1 MMGAL
6 GSHTLPEP
14 TPAPMAKSF
23 YTRATYFI
31 VSALVATLSL
41 AQAPAQ
47 TETEPVAVETPQVAQ
62 LVQQAA
68 SEDPV
73 QSGDAI
79 ASLAR
84 MGNWSRVGES
94 LERTAA
100 QKPDDVKIAK
110 IANSLGPVILPLLNR
125 DNLIN
130 SSALEFVAELN
141 KAVAKEN
148 DDPQVRQLREAASA
162 GNSVQA
168 AQAVTSLVRIGNW
181 FAADEILAEAATQ
194 KPDEATAAEMA
205 RRLGPALLVRMS
217 RSDKLNQSALDFV
230 SQLSAALANENASPE
245 RLRLATEDLFS
256 DQADVRLNAMRVL
269 LSGGDASIREL
280 VSAIVSDKTAT
291 QRDEL
296 LRTMLQLGDGG
307 VLALRQL
314 AIYGATDER
323 PRALA
328 SLARIDRQRFTS
340 DLVSALHAANSTDE
354 ERKIAFDAFARMN
367 LSAPSHADSIIYLAD
382 ELSRANEAAR
392 LAVGDETLSVIW
404 EIDAD
409 RKTVRSVETRAS
421 IAASRERADLAARLL
436 RLDSVPRILA
446 QDALI
451 ADVSYRVSADPLW
464 GSPEEVKALSDAYGA
479 TSAPAAASVALA
491 EALQREDWTAVVG
504 LIQFTQAASN
514 QIQVNEWLSGQ
525 AGQPA
530 PLVRAAMAPIPRVR
544 YEAVAAITKL
554 KPEMVYAGSSHVQ
567 ETLAEM
573 ARLTR
578 RPVAIIVETIP
589 EFVSLQETL
598 LTTIGFQVDTVVTVA
613 ELERRVAA
621 GGDLRLVLSKSGL
634 ADARPIEL
642 VDRVR
647 RLPRGGK
654 LPIIFYTDEED
665 VLGSNL
671 FSAPTVQ
678 MPVPRSVRPLTE
690 LLIQWQRVAALPP
703 LIEAERNLFQSLAR
717 EALGIDEAVL
727 AETAP

>member
-1 MMGAL
+1 
-6 GSHTLPEP
+6 
-14 TPAPMAKSF
+14 MASSF
-23 YTRATYFI
+23 YPRATYFI
-31 VSALVATLSL
+31 VGALVATMSL

-47 TETEPVAVETPQVAQ
+47 TDAESVAVDTPQVAE
-62 LVQQAA
+62 LVQRA
-68 SEDPV
+68 SSNDPV
-73 QSGDAI
+73 RSGEAI
-79 ASLAR
+79 ATLAR
-84 MGNWSRVGES
+84 MGNWSRVGEA
-94 LERTAA
+94 LERIAE

-110 IANSLGPVILPLLNR
+110 IASSLGPVIMPQLNR

-141 KAVAKEN
+141 QAIAKEN
-148 DDPQVRQLREAASA
+148 DDPQVRQLREAAAA
-162 GNSVQA
+162 GNGVLA

-181 FAADEILAEAATQ
+181 FAADEILAEASTQ

-217 RSDKLNQSALDFV
+217 RSDKLNQPALDFV
-230 SQLSAALANENASPE
+230 AQLSAALAKENASPD
-245 RLRLATEDLFS
+245 RLRLAINDLIS
-256 DQADVRLNAMRVL
+256 EKTDVRLNAMRVL
-269 LSGGDASIREL
+269 LSGGEASIREL
-280 VSAIVSDKTAT
+280 VSAVVSDKTAA

-314 AIYGATDER
+314 AIYGGTDER

-328 SLARIDRQRFTS
+328 SLARIDRKRFTS
-340 DLVSALHAANSTDE
+340 DLVSALHATNSTDE
-354 ERKIAFDAFARMN
+354 ERQTAINAFARMN
-367 LSAPSHADSIIYLAD
+367 LSAPSLADSITYLAD
-382 ELSRANEAAR
+382 ELSRASDAAR
-392 LAVGDETLSVIW
+392 LALGDESLSVIW
-404 EIDAD
+404 EIEAD
-409 RKTVRSVETRAS
+409 RKNVRHVETLAS
-421 IAASRERADLAARLL
+421 IAASRERADAASRLL
-436 RLDSVPRILA
+436 RLDSVPSIFAR
-446 QDALI
+446 DAFI

-479 TSAPAAASVALA
+479 TSTPSAASAALA

-504 LIQFTQAASN
+504 LIQFSGAAAN
-514 QIQVNEWLSGQ
+514 QYQVNEWLSGQ
-525 AGQPA
+525 AGKPA
-530 PLVRAAMAPIPRVR
+530 PLVRAAVAPIPRVR
-544 YEAVAAITKL
+544 YEAAAAIAKL
-554 KPEMVYAGSSHVQ
+554 KPETAYAGSSHVQ

-589 EFVSLQETL
+589 EIVSRQETI

-647 RLPRGGK
+647 RLPRGGQ
-654 LPIIFYTDEED
+654 LPIVFYTDEDD
-665 VLGSNL
+665 VLGPNR
-671 FSAPTVQ
+671 FSVPTVQ
-678 MPVPRSVRPLTE
+678 IPEPRSTTPLTE
-690 LLIQWQRVAALPP
+690 LLTQWQRVAALPP

-717 EALGIDEAVL
+717 EALGIDETVL
-727 AETAP
+727 AETAL